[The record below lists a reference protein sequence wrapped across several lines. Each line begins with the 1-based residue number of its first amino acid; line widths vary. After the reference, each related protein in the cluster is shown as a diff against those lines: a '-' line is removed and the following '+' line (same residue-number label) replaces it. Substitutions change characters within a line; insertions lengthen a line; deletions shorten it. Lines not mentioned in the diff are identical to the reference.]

1 MPSSA
6 SCRDHPRIREDASE
20 PHRAFG
26 AYPAGLGVAHVFES
40 SVREALKARRLPGV
54 LDDWCPGCP
63 RMSETLL
70 RKRPPE
76 PDLRHFSNATASRA
90 SLKAN

>member
-54 LDDWCPGCP
+54 LDDWCPSCP
-63 RMSETLL
+63 RHFFASAARARFEVLL
-70 RKRPPE
+70 ERYGKSSVVERE
-76 PDLRHFSNATASRA
+76 LVA
-90 SLKAN
+90 